1 MSNVISV
8 VSAYT
13 GNEVASVNT
22 DETTFREAVQLA
34 LGFPEVSHAPVAT
47 RIQLETELR
56 NAWNAATDQEVR
68 SDLLRSVGIDHVK
81 VSVGVTAEDAPAE
94 FVEESAPT
102 GLDVVVN
109 SAVLNA
115 PVADFN
121 TSDYSLEELKAEAM
135 GWYEVRSASVATQLG
150 LITTARE
157 VLAAT
162 EGKTISNAHLSAVG
176 IASVVVGDG
185 GTVSET
191 PATAPEVE
199 ETPIYAE
206 LVAEKEAK
214 PVDAPLSLDKPVT
227 VAPAPAPA
235 KFVDTPLSAV
245 PVVKTVTKWR
255 GLSNKVAAAV
265 AVAAGVVGAI
275 IGGSIF

>member
-13 GNEVASVNT
+13 GHEVASVNT
-22 DETTFREAVQLA
+22 NETTFREAVQLA

-56 NAWNAATDQEVR
+56 NAWNAATDQEIR

-81 VSVGVTAEDAPAE
+81 VSVGVTAEDAP
-94 FVEESAPT
+94 EELTTAGPD

-121 TSDYSLEELKAEAM
+121 TTDYSLEELKAEAM
-135 GWYEVRSASVATQLG
+135 GWHEVRSASAATQLG
-150 LITTARE
+150 LIATARE

-162 EGKTISNAHLSAVG
+162 EGKTITNEHLAAVG

-185 GTVSET
+185 GKVAET
-191 PATAPEVE
+191 PATAPEAE
-199 ETPIYAE
+199 ETPVYAE

-214 PVDAPLSLDKPVT
+214 PVDAPLSLDKPVA
-227 VAPAPAPA
+227 VAPAPA
-235 KFVDTPLSAV
+235 KFVDTPLAAV
-245 PVVKTVTKWR
+245 PVTKTITKWR